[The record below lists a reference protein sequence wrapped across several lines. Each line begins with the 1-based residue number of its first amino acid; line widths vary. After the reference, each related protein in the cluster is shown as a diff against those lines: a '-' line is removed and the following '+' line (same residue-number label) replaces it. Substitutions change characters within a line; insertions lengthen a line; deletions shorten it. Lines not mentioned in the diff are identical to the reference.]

1 MNERSTQKPV
11 KRIFFSV
18 WPALVVLFFS
28 LIIASFFAEFTF
40 VSGVDSIWKILLRF
54 LRFLFILILPLPL
67 LPRTCAIMQ
76 HFLNRGSLRLIQIRE
91 ERHHAIN
98 PWQNWLIRPFQGIG
112 LSMLIATKLIALVQ
126 ISTTSP
132 MDSSIILPPAQF
144 DSGRFMIA
152 TAIAVMTSILLSF
165 FWSLDD
171 LGIRQHNKK
180 TGEVKMIGK
189 YIGVLLPILF
199 GLYGIFSLFK
209 SHEHFLAIQYIAQM
223 VVVLYPPFL
232 VMTVFHALYIEKHE
246 ILILDRL
253 KVVPQ
258 IVRIEDQERHMTD
271 S

>member
-18 WPALVVLFFS
+18 WPALAVLFLS

-76 HFLNRGSLRLIQIRE
+76 YFLNRGSLRLIQIRE
-91 ERHHAIN
+91 ECHHAIN
-98 PWQNWLIRPFQGIG
+98 PWQNWLIRPLQGIG

-126 ISTTSP
+126 ISTASP
-132 MDSSIILPPAQF
+132 IDSSIILPPAQF
-144 DSGRFMIA
+144 DSGRFMSA

-165 FWSLDD
+165 LWSLDD
-171 LGIRQHNKK
+171 LGIRQHNKR
-180 TGEVKMIGK
+180 TGEIKIIGK

-199 GLYGIFSLFK
+199 GLYGMFSLFD
-209 SHEHFLAIQYIAQM
+209 SHEHLLAIKYIAQM

-232 VMTVFHALYIEKHE
+232 VMTVFHTIYIGKHE

-253 KVVPQ
+253 KVVQQ

-271 S
+271 N